1 MTPEETVFTNSE
13 LKRHNPL
20 LLCEF
25 YEKML
30 KVNIRKEG
38 GGNDA
43 GADCGQEEKIM
54 VEGTDGEMVEMLGDE
69 TAQGNEETKE

>member
-1 MTPEETVFTNSE
+1 
-13 LKRHNPL
+13 
-20 LLCEF
+20 
-25 YEKML
+25 ML

-43 GADCGQEEKIM
+43 NADCGQEEKIM